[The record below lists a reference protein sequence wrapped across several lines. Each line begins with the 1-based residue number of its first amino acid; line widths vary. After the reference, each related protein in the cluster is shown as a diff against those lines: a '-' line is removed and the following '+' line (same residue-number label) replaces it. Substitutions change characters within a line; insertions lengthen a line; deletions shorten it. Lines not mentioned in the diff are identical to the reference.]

1 MDDLWL
7 QFLPDRYTLKPVT
20 CFSSFQACA
29 QKKIVDDGPEAVN
42 LHYMVVRVFTKMEHN
57 ERSLVMK
64 DPPYEL

>member
-1 MDDLWL
+1 LAAILARPLYAETSDLF
-7 QFLPDRYTLKPVT
+7 FLVSGLRP
-20 CFSSFQACA
+20 
-29 QKKIVDDGPEAVN
+29 KKIVDDGPEAVN